1 MQPMILQPEDNTP
14 EAWALNQLGEFTPAQ
29 SDYLQQVIEA
39 QQSRP
44 PVEPSPN
51 PFPGI
56 QWYAGRS
63 VVLAA
68 IFSLFLSLLI
78 AYLYELYVF
87 PVRPGRI
94 LENLI
99 LPTLACIFLP
109 ALFASATLLIT
120 SRQFDRPTPAHSD
133 SNGQAPTPNL
143 KFRYTEFTGQAHTH
157 SLQIHHYEGS
167 ISLDQR
173 TDDQSTH
180 YLMFMQAHSFE
191 LSKALWDSL
200 QPHTSHVRLHYLTDP
215 APMLLSIEA
224 VTVSEAPTDEELAQ
238 VVGVG
243 DDGEFLYKADQ

>member
-44 PVEPSPN
+44 PVEPGFN

-63 VVLAA
+63 VVLAV
-68 IFSLFLSLLI
+68 LFTLLI
-78 AYLYELYVF
+78 ASFFVCQVSSGGLQ
-87 PVRPGRI
+87 
-94 LENLI
+94 NLG
-99 LPTLACIFLP
+99 LSTLAWIFLP
-109 ALFASATLLIT
+109 ALSVSLTILYVY
-120 SRQFDRPTPAHSD
+120 RQVYQPSQVHSD
-133 SNGQAPTPNL
+133 SNWQAPIPKLTFHYAGSSGQAL
-143 KFRYTEFTGQAHTH
+143 TH
-157 SLQIHHYEGS
+157 RPPIHYYEGS

-180 YLMFMQAHSFE
+180 YLMFVLAHSFE
-191 LSKALWDSL
+191 LSKALWDLL

-215 APMLLSIEA
+215 SPMLLSIEA

-243 DDGEFLYKADQ
+243 DDGEFLYRADQ

>member
-44 PVEPSPN
+44 VLESGSN

-56 QWYAGRS
+56 RWYLGRS

-68 IFSLFLSLLI
+68 FFSLLI
-78 AYLYELYVF
+78 ATLFVCRVSGGGLQ
-87 PVRPGRI
+87 
-94 LENLI
+94 NLGFS
-99 LPTLACIFLP
+99 TLAWIFLP
-109 ALFASATLLIT
+109 ALSVSLTILYVY
-120 SRQFDRPTPAHSD
+120 RQVYQPSQVHSD
-133 SNGQAPTPNL
+133 SNWQAPTPNL
-143 KFRYTEFTGQAHTH
+143 TFHYAGSSGQALPHRPP
-157 SLQIHHYEGS
+157 IRYYEGS

-180 YLMFMQAHSFE
+180 YLMFVQAHSFE

-200 QPHTSHVRLHYLTDP
+200 QPHTNHVRLRYLTDP
-215 APMLLSIEA
+215 VPMLLSIQA
-224 VTVSEAPTDEELAQ
+224 VTVSAAPTDEDLAQ
-238 VVGVG
+238 VVGIG
-243 DDGEFLYKADQ
+243 DDGELLYRADQ